1 MDSLS
6 KSPSLASVD
15 YNQKSPSLAEG
26 DLGGGSIK
34 HCHENVGLICDR
46 GCKLQEINN
55 VFISD
60 KIVDLHLNG
69 SGSYIFPL

>member
-1 MDSLS
+1 M
-6 KSPSLASVD
+6 
-15 YNQKSPSLAEG
+15 
-26 DLGGGSIK
+26 K